1 MRSAGRASGRATCTA
16 RSAARARRCR
26 PARGS
31 AGEEPCRS
39 PASDGL
45 HVLAELEPALV
56 VERVPVDDRVEDPA
70 QRNALAGFAFEL
82 GSDRVDRQ
90 RPDARGNRALVD
102 LQLDG
107 DLAIPRGP
115 LEDRVERGLEVVDV
129 LEGEVEPRG
138 DPAEHDVRD
147 PVEGFLARNSELDLV
162 SGHDVLSTNGRR
174 ALTVSTGSGRRTMV
188 PQPTTVP
195 SPS

>member
-45 HVLAELEPALV
+45 HVLAELEPARV

-70 QRNALAGFAFEL
+70 QRNALAGLAFEL
-82 GSDRVDRQ
+82 GADRVDRQ
-90 RPDARGNRALVD
+90 RPDARGDRALVD

-115 LEDRVERGLEVVDV
+115 LGARTDWGSMAVDGLQ
-129 LEGEVEPRG
+129 GEV
-138 DPAEHDVRD
+138 
-147 PVEGFLARNSELDLV
+147 
-162 SGHDVLSTNGRR
+162 
-174 ALTVSTGSGRRTMV
+174 
-188 PQPTTVP
+188 
-195 SPS
+195 